1 MRNWPL
7 IVGKVKPD
15 MPAENAGL
23 VARDLAFSYGGSPV
37 FSGVDLS
44 IAPREIV
51 CLIGPSG
58 CGKSTLLRLL
68 AGLDQPSVGTVT
80 MAGESGV
87 QRAAQASVVFQSP
100 ALLPWLTVAQNIGF
114 GLDFSC
120 RVREPKTIRNERIA
134 RVLDQVGL
142 AEHAR
147 KKPHALSGGMAQ
159 RVALARALARD
170 PKIIYLDEPFCALD
184 AITRESMQDLLI
196 DLAHQQRSAAL
207 LVTHDI
213 DEALRVGDRV
223 LLLAGTPARI
233 MGEWR
238 PEGRAPRHHRSGVLN
253 AMREEILNS
262 LSDPATAW
270 FPTL

>member
-1 MRNWPL
+1 MSH
-7 IVGKVKPD
+7 
-15 MPAENAGL
+15 ENALL
-23 VARDLAFSYGGSPV
+23 VARQLAFSYGGAPV
-37 FSGVDLS
+37 FSGVDLN

-51 CLIGPSG
+51 CLIGASG

-68 AGLDQPSVGTVT
+68 AGLAEPSAGTV
-80 MAGESGV
+80 AVDDENGAK
-87 QRAAQASVVFQSP
+87 RAAKASVVFQSP
-100 ALLPWLTVAQNIGF
+100 ALLPWLTVAENVGF
-114 GLDFSC
+114 GLDFAC
-120 RVREPKTIRNERIA
+120 RPQAPKAARAERIA
-134 RVLDQVGL
+134 RALDQVGL
-142 AEHAR
+142 TEHAR

-170 PKIIYLDEPFCALD
+170 PEIIYLDEPFSALD
-184 AITRESMQDLLI
+184 AITRESMQDLLL

-213 DEALRVGDRV
+213 DEALRIGDRV

-233 MGEWR
+233 VGEWR
-238 PEGRAPRHHRSGVLN
+238 PEGRAPRQHRSTALN